1 MSEQDKA
8 ISDMITFGSGFMK
21 DGKRIDP
28 REVVAMD
35 EWEEQDSGHLK
46 NGDLWIFEVNHTWI
60 LSEQDP
66 TAWDGFRD
74 IGEFTCV
81 EEAKKVGDSYG

>member
-1 MSEQDKA
+1 MS
-8 ISDMITFGSGFMK
+8 G
-21 DGKRIDP
+21 
-28 REVVAMD
+28 

-81 EEAKKVGDSYG
+81 EEAKKVGDSLA